1 MKIIDY
7 VNPLLSYNTFCE
19 IGLREFSTDL
29 KFNLPNGWSKNQHLT
44 GCGVF
49 SDPKRQWVLHMTK
62 P

>member
-1 MKIIDY
+1 MMNIFVELFKKKE
-7 VNPLLSYNTFCE
+7 VSNLSKYSQTSLTFLT
-19 IGLREFSTDL
+19 GG
-29 KFNLPNGWSKNQHLT
+29 KKNQHLT